1 MKIRTDSD
9 EEFVRY
15 ILEARSEYLSLR
27 LKQEPAIR
35 EIYVKAAANVAD
47 DIARLAPGTS
57 DLTRNHLRALEKS
70 LTREAENIRRAL
82 EGRLRSDLQQATGL
96 GGRPLQAHM
105 ASCLQAAGVPLDML
119 RVQRGFGDVNT
130 AAVEA
135 IWARTRNGMKLS
147 DRIWA
152 TSDNARD
159 NMRSI
164 ILDGVA
170 RGRDSA
176 KVARD
181 LERYVKQGAATMAGD
196 YPGMMARIGK
206 RVSKDLCYEAFRL
219 ARSEMS
225 MAFMEGTYASG
236 RVNPAYKGVRWLLS
250 SSHPLPDV
258 CDDLASAD
266 LYGLGPGGYPA
277 GDEPPYPHPNCVIAG
292 TVVAGP
298 RVLASTT
305 RWYQGDVIEIK
316 TASGNRLTV
325 TPNHPILTPDGW
337 VAAGLLKEGGYVV
350 SGDGRDGNSL
360 VAALSVVCPDDH
372 QVPALIEDVAGAVG
386 ESSGVTPISVPVAA
400 EDFHGDGEGSQIC
413 VIRANGFLANHAD
426 TLCRQKGLKSQF
438 LRRRMELL
446 SLSGASSHAEFFE
459 RPSAASYSGMG
470 GLNVSAILF
479 GGSLGVYQ
487 LLGLPERPAAD
498 TGCAQAGSDNVSRH
512 SVPISKRLL
521 GDSREVTGCDFIDG
535 QGESGQESSRQL
547 DGSQCLAFSF
557 GTQEPAIN
565 DDVLQALI
573 PDAICARDCVQAF
586 AGAIRLDRIIDISR
600 TSGFRGHVYNLQT
613 ALGWYV
619 ANNIVTHNC
628 LCTVAPLAED
638 TKEFVERLKKW
649 RDDPASQPELEK
661 WYNEV
666 YLGPS
671 AQQPPPPQA
680 GVAAP
685 APTQPAQPKAQARVA
700 MTKAEWDRSL
710 GKLAGKKDA
719 ELDAAVDELK
729 QRFRSAF
736 DADLEFNSGF
746 VKNMSQRV
754 KGSKTR
760 KAVAELGVALNRMP
774 IEATRDNP
782 SFRALRLG
790 DNLGG
795 SYGDF
800 SPSLGAVRI
809 AASTF
814 ASTPE
819 WAPDRLSHGYET
831 LLHEVGHA
839 AHHAHD
845 VQFAPWVDEMWDL
858 APSRQGLGL
867 WDLKQ
872 YTRAT
877 GTVKDPL
884 GITNYGRTDPL
895 EDFADTWRLLYVER
909 KAPTRQTHAA
919 GYENGRMV
927 FGAPHRR
934 FAFLR
939 DLIKQLDWK
948 VPGL

>member
-1 MKIRTDSD
+1 MSTFSKQLWRNIMKIRTDND

-35 EIYVKAAANVAD
+35 QIYVDAAANVSRD
-47 DIARLAPGTS
+47 LARLAPGAS

-70 LTREAENIRRAL
+70 LTREAESIRRAL
-82 EGRLRSDLQQATGL
+82 EGLLRSDLQQAAGI
-96 GGRPLQAHM
+96 GGRPLQMHM
-105 ASCLQAAGVPLDML
+105 TSCLQTAGLPLDMV

-147 DRIWA
+147 DRIWK

-206 RVSKDLCYEAFRL
+206 RVPKDLCYEAFRL

-225 MAFMEGTYASG
+225 MAFMEGTYAAG
-236 RVNPAYKGVRWLLS
+236 RVNPAYKGVRWQLS

-277 GDEPPYPHPNCVIAG
+277 GDEPPYPHA
-292 TVVAGP
+292 
-298 RVLASTT
+298 
-305 RWYQGDVIEIK
+305 
-316 TASGNRLTV
+316 
-325 TPNHPILTPDGW
+325 
-337 VAAGLLKEGGYVV
+337 
-350 SGDGRDGNSL
+350 
-360 VAALSVVCPDDH
+360 
-372 QVPALIEDVAGAVG
+372 
-386 ESSGVTPISVPVAA
+386 
-400 EDFHGDGEGSQIC
+400 
-413 VIRANGFLANHAD
+413 
-426 TLCRQKGLKSQF
+426 
-438 LRRRMELL
+438 
-446 SLSGASSHAEFFE
+446 
-459 RPSAASYSGMG
+459 
-470 GLNVSAILF
+470 
-479 GGSLGVYQ
+479 
-487 LLGLPERPAAD
+487 
-498 TGCAQAGSDNVSRH
+498 
-512 SVPISKRLL
+512 
-521 GDSREVTGCDFIDG
+521 
-535 QGESGQESSRQL
+535 
-547 DGSQCLAFSF
+547 
-557 GTQEPAIN
+557 
-565 DDVLQALI
+565 
-573 PDAICARDCVQAF
+573 
-586 AGAIRLDRIIDISR
+586 
-600 TSGFRGHVYNLQT
+600 
-613 ALGWYV
+613 
-619 ANNIVTHNC
+619 NC
-628 LCTVAPLAED
+628 LCYTSPIAED

-666 YLGPS
+666 YLGLS
-671 AQQPPPPQA
+671 AQQPPPPQTR
-680 GVAAP
+680 VAAP
-685 APTQPAQPKAQARVA
+685 APTQPAPPKTQPRVA
-700 MTKAEWDRSL
+700 MTKAEWDRGL
-710 GKLAGKKDA
+710 GKFARKEGAD
-719 ELDAAVDELK
+719 LDAAADELK

-736 DADLEFNSGF
+736 DADLEFNTGF
-746 VKNMSQRV
+746 LKDMSRRV
-754 KGSKTR
+754 EGSKTR

-790 DNLGG
+790 ESLAG

-800 SPSLGAVRI
+800 CPSLGAVRI

-845 VQFAPWVDEMWDL
+845 EYFAPWVDEMWDL
-858 APSRQGLGL
+858 APSRQGPGL

-877 GTVKDPL
+877 GTIKDPL
-884 GITNYGRTDPL
+884 GITDYGRSDPL

-909 KAPTRQTHAA
+909 KTPTRQTHAA
-919 GYENGRMV
+919 GYENGQMV